1 MDGSQGIVANLKCL
15 SIVLNIIP
23 SNLFSYGE
31 KHSRPRMEDVMEHL
45 PEEQL
50 TILEEAKVAKKT
62 RRVQIMEDN
71 IVCIPTKS
79 ER

>member
-1 MDGSQGIVANLKCL
+1 MGGSQGIVANLKCL
-15 SIVLNIIP
+15 SIIFNTIP
-23 SNLFSYGE
+23 SNPFSYAE

-71 IVCIPTKS
+71 IVRIPTKS

>member
-1 MDGSQGIVANLKCL
+1 MDCSQGIVANLKCL
-15 SIVLNIIP
+15 SIILNTIP
-23 SNLFSYGE
+23 SNLFSYAE

-50 TILEEAKVAKKT
+50 TMLEEAYVAKKT
-62 RRVQIMEDN
+62 RHVQIMEDI
-71 IVCIPTKS
+71 IVRIPTKS